1 MFSEKVRQHVTINF
15 VPENIIVVVVGPVDR
30 VCVEI
35 NDVIDVQSSI
45 VMRTGN
51 RETVR
56 MRATRAQ
63 VVVVATGPRFEALLR
78 SSAREAIK
86 APVNLHLRAA
96 IFARQMHVS
105 PAAVEAQKCG
115 PGALALGLGKNES
128 EWNGM
133 RMNENFM
140 E

>member
-63 VVVVATGPRFEALLR
+63 VVVVAISEHSAFVVAMNVNA
-78 SSAREAIK
+78 SSAK
-86 APVNLHLRAA
+86 ATTNV
-96 IFARQMHVS
+96 MS
-105 PAAVEAQKCG
+105 T
-115 PGALALGLGKNES
+115 
-128 EWNGM
+128 
-133 RMNENFM
+133 
-140 E
+140 